1 MNTKEPIQFDIY
13 PLLTVEKLELI
24 SEIFSDALNAQ
35 NVYPELWDM
44 QLTATVYDQ
53 FDPEDVTWL
62 LT

>member
-1 MNTKEPIQFDIY
+1 MKMQTKEPIQFDIY

-24 SEIFSDALNAQ
+24 SEIFSDALSAQ

-53 FDPEDVTWL
+53 FDQEDVT
-62 LT
+62 